1 MGRRK
6 GKVGRRPNTFPTF
19 RGPNVFRASIAPILL
34 LSASSLVAQSADLD
48 SDAPVDERIKSL
60 VEPDAA
66 LASVRPSLP
75 DCEIGCITPR
85 EATIMAF
92 SAGEGRSLP
101 GRFLLDIR
109 GGGQSLHGELE
120 ELFFV
125 NSRQDY
131 AKLGTLTIAFEPDAL
146 RALLRRARVCGSDNV
161 VEGEITVKGCR
172 SRGVSDL
179 NMFTMMQRLG
189 GRRIVVDGE
198 VRLRWIDSSLGT
210 PRPTANKRGEN
221 ELGYYQVW
229 VRVTDADQVIFVY
242 DD

>member
-1 MGRRK
+1 MEHHVERLIAAD
-6 GKVGRRPNTFPTF
+6 
-19 RGPNVFRASIAPILL
+19 ASL
-34 LSASSLVAQSADLD
+34 
-48 SDAPVDERIKSL
+48 KSI
-60 VEPDAA
+60 
-66 LASVRPSLP
+66 RPSLP
-75 DCEIGCITPR
+75 ECEKGCVTPG
-85 EATIMAF
+85 EATVLAF
-92 SAGEGRSLP
+92 NAGEGAARP

-109 GGGQSLHGELE
+109 GGGRSLHGELE

-131 AKLGTLTIAFEPDAL
+131 ARLGTLTIAFEPDAL
-146 RALLRRARVCGSDNV
+146 RTLLRRARVCGAEDV
-161 VEGEITVKGCR
+161 VDGQITVKGCR
-172 SRGVSDL
+172 SPGISDL

-198 VRLRWIDSSLGT
+198 VRLQWIDSHLGS

-229 VRVTDADQVIFVY
+229 VRVEDADQVTFVY

>member
-1 MGRRK
+1 ML
-6 GKVGRRPNTFPTF
+6 
-19 RGPNVFRASIAPILL
+19 RASLSSLL
-34 LSASSLVAQSADLD
+34 LLPGSALLAQPADPGSDDRIDQHIERLTAA
-48 SDAPVDERIKSL
+48 DAPLR
-60 VEPDAA
+60 
-66 LASVRPSLP
+66 SVRPSLP
-75 DCEIGCITPR
+75 ECEQGCVTPG

-92 SAGEGRSLP
+92 NAGEGRARP

-109 GGGQSLHGELE
+109 GGGRSLHGELE

-146 RALLRRARVCGSDNV
+146 RGLLRRARVCGAQDV
-161 VEGEITVKGCR
+161 VDGEITVKGCR
-172 SRGVSDL
+172 SPGISDL

-198 VRLRWIDSSLGT
+198 VRLQWIDSHLGS

-229 VRVTDADQVIFVY
+229 VRVDDADQVIFVY